1 MQAFF
6 QKKSTKTD
14 KFQGGF
20 LVEGAREKEN
30 FDEKQQKM
38 TNQTNAP
45 IRRKKTGSLSQLC
58 W

>member
-20 LVEGAREKEN
+20 LAEGAREKEN

-45 IRRKKTGSLSQLC
+45 IRRTQPAP
-58 W
+58 